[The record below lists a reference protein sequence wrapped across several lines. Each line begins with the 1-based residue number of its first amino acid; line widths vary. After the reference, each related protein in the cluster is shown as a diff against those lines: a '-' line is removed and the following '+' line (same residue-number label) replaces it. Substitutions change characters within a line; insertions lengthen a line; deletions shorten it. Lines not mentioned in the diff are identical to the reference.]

1 MFGVSRGG
9 RVTRARRHS
18 AARAAQR
25 CPEMRRVLAPL
36 LLLCTCAQAGEP
48 PPPLLSRRSQA
59 LAPTSFILTVGRGGA
74 LVLDLD
80 NIIFEVTSQW
90 SEVGPHWN
98 NLTVVPSNGWAAGGS
113 PVVDASGSAHGRW
126 VVTANASNFTL
137 SRVIQIDPPPPN
149 TRTDRQVS
157 ARRLLINDTV
167 TNNVPATIGM
177 IVRHNAALVQGG
189 TVDSVT
195 VPGVLSPHSC
205 GTDDN
210 PGNFCGPGTCDR
222 DVHRTN
228 GASPHIF
235 FNATSSASVSTAA
248 SLGLVALDDVFRVHT
263 ETRNFAIRQLNPRAP
278 SNCEVSSP
286 PSIQLMDPILALAAR
301 TSQTHEWAIYPSSAA
316 TDFFDFVNV
325 LRNDYGTDQ
334 IELGKFTGVL
344 SAMEHGSDAA
354 YQDMS
359 AWSQSGYQAPTCN
372 NSVAPVD
379 RVGCT
384 NWTDW
389 PTEDILKYMTRQGV
403 NVMPMANGIDH
414 GGDLPCGGH
423 MEMNGNMFVSSENP
437 PTSGCDDC
445 YARHEALIRKVV
457 KTAARVSTPERPI
470 WTSYYIDTSIST
482 GANDWVTF
490 ADSRVLD
497 INGQQ
502 VLYRPCAGDNR
513 KYANLTAARQGE
525 LPMFFGTLSN
535 SYGPIIKRYVVSSAL
550 AVAVGC

>member
-1 MFGVSRGG
+1 
-9 RVTRARRHS
+9 
-18 AARAAQR
+18 
-25 CPEMRRVLAPL
+25 MRRVVALL
-36 LLLCTCAQAGEP
+36 LLLCACAQAGEP

-59 LAPTSFILTVGRGGA
+59 LAPASFILTVGRGGA
-74 LVLDLD
+74 LSLNLD
-80 NIIFEVTSQW
+80 NIVFEVTSQW

-98 NLTVVPSNGWAAGGS
+98 NLTVGPSGSNGWATGA
-113 PVVDASGSAHGRW
+113 PVVDASGSAQGRW
-126 VVTANASNFTL
+126 VVTAKASNFTL
-137 SRVIQIDPPPPN
+137 SRVIQIDPPPPK

-167 TNNVPATIGM
+167 TNIALTTIGM
-177 IVRHNAALVQGG
+177 AIRHSAALVQGG

-205 GTDDN
+205 GTDNN
-210 PGNFCGPGTCDR
+210 PSNFCGPGTCDR
-222 DVHRTN
+222 DAHRTN

-235 FNATSSASVSTAA
+235 FNATSSASVAAAA

-263 ETRNFAIRQLNPRAP
+263 ETRNFAVRQLNPRAP

-286 PSIQLMDPILALAAR
+286 PSIRLMDPILALAAG
-301 TSQTHEWAIYPSSAA
+301 TSQTHEWAIYPSSGA

-334 IELGKFTGVL
+334 IQLGKFTGVL

-359 AWSQSGYQAPTCN
+359 EWTRSGYQAPTCN
-372 NSVAPVD
+372 NSVAPKD
-379 RVGCT
+379 RIGCT

-389 PTEDILKYMTRQGV
+389 PKEDILNYMTRQGV
-403 NVMPMANGIDH
+403 NVMPVANGIDR
-414 GGDLPCGGH
+414 GGDLPCGSH
-423 MEMNGNMFVSSENP
+423 MEMNGAMFVNGENP
-437 PTSGCDDC
+437 PTTGCGDC
-445 YARHEALIRKVV
+445 YAHHEALIRKVV
-457 KTAARVSTPERPI
+457 ATAARVSTPERPI

-482 GANDWVTF
+482 GANDWITY

-497 INGQQ
+497 MNGQQ
-502 VLYRPCAGDNR
+502 VLYRPCSGEDS
-513 KYANLTAARQGE
+513 KLANLTAARQGE

-535 SYGPIIKRYVVSSAL
+535 SYGPIIKRYVVSANSATL
-550 AVAVGC
+550 PLGMHPLLQACHPLLQ